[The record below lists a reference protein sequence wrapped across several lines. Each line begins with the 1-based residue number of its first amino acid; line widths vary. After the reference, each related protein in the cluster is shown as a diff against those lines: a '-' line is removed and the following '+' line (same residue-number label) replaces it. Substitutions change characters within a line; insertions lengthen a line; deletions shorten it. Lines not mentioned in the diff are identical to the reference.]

1 MTVVPRSVVATT
13 QPYRALWCGLLLG
26 CALPVAAAPLQATAR
41 AKQDASV
48 TVYRCVDARGKL
60 ALRDRPCPDGQ
71 KQTTR
76 EMQRIVDPPRP
87 ARTTPAP
94 IAAPAAPPPAP
105 QYIVLNTPRPL
116 YACTTPDG
124 STYTSETPEGNP
136 RWVPLWTLDYPVLAQ
151 GEVYRPGGARVRY
164 GDGRVDVRARTGSIE
179 RRIVPTLAG
188 YGAGTWVRDTCAAL
202 PQQET
207 CDRLRDRRDEV
218 RRRAFNAQPSE
229 RARLDL
235 EERGINA
242 RLSAD
247 CGAY

>member
-1 MTVVPRSVVATT
+1 MPAMAA
-13 QPYRALWCGLLLG
+13 PYRPLAFAALLC
-26 CALPVAAAPLQATAR
+26 AAAPAALAQVSDAQPAAQAG
-41 AKQDASV
+41 SV

-71 KQTTR
+71 TQTTR

-87 ARTTPAP
+87 ARAAATRTAPA
-94 IAAPAAPPPAP
+94 AAPAPAAP
-105 QYIVLNTPRPL
+105 QYIVVNAPRPL

-124 STYTSETPEGNP
+124 DTYTSDTPEGNP
-136 RWVPLWTLDYPVLAQ
+136 RWVPLWTLDYPVLA
-151 GEVYRPGGARVRY
+151 ERDVYRPGGASVRYRDGRTDLRVRSPS
-164 GDGRVDVRARTGSIE
+164 VE

-188 YGAGTWVRDTCAAL
+188 YGAGTWIRDACSAL

-207 CDRLRDRRDEV
+207 CDRLRDRRDEI